1 MSLCFKLQLVVMGD
15 DKEECIEDVVV
26 LNKPHERI
34 EHLGLS
40 LGEAKTLLL
49 ELQRQIVIRQIAAFL
64 ATRAACLSCG
74 RTRGVKDHKTV
85 VFRTLFG
92 NLDLVSPRLRRCP
105 CQQDGHAST
114 SPLVELLP
122 EHTAPELLYL
132 ESKWSSLISYGL
144 TAKALRDFLPMDV
157 KLSATSVRRNTL
169 QVARGCERDL
179 HPQEETVTRRS
190 RSSQD
195 VPGVVGIDGGY
206 LRDWEHKQTHF
217 VAIVGKSVPAG
228 GEARCFGF
236 VQSQDPR
243 PRRRVTAILRAQG
256 LRHGPKLAFLSDG
269 EDSIRSLQW
278 HLSPGAQHVLDWFHL
293 AMRLQ
298 RLRQFLVGLT
308 HLDTAVGTQMQM
320 ALERTKWSLWHGKP
334 KRAFRWFRE
343 VEWRIWQFGTRY
355 PKFSALAR
363 AVSEFQRYI
372 DRNAYII
379 PDYGAR
385 WRAGQ
390 VISTAFI
397 ESLVNSLLAKRFSK
411 KQSMQWTPEGAH
423 LLLQIRTRTL
433 NGDLASTFRNRY
445 PDFSAA
451 DYPIQRHFLAA

>member
-1 MSLCFKLQLVVMGD
+1 MPLRFKLQLVVMAD
-15 DKEECIEDVVV
+15 ENQECVDDVVV
-26 LNKPHERI
+26 LDKRCERL
-34 EHLGLS
+34 EHIGLS
-40 LGEAKTLLL
+40 LAEAKTLLL
-49 ELQRQIVIRQIAAFL
+49 ELQRQVVSRQIAAFL
-64 ATRAACLSCG
+64 TTRAACPSCG
-74 RTRGVKDHKTV
+74 RPRGIKDHKTV

-92 NLDLVSPRLRRCP
+92 RLKLASPRLRRCP
-105 CQQDGHAST
+105 CQHDGQLSA

-132 ESKWSSLISYGL
+132 ESKWSSLVSYGL
-144 TAKALRDFLPMDV
+144 TVNVLRDFLPIDARLNV
-157 KLSATSVRRNTL
+157 ASVRRHTL
-169 QVARGCERDL
+169 RVAQRCEIDL
-179 HPQEETVTRRS
+179 RTQDQANARPS
-190 RSSQD
+190 RSGQD

-206 LRDWEHKQTHF
+206 LRHWEHKQTHF
-217 VAIVGKSVPAG
+217 VTIVGKSVPIG

-236 VQSQDPR
+236 VQSQDSW

-256 LRHGPKLAFLSDG
+256 LRSGPRLAFLSDG

-278 HLSPGAQHVLDWFHL
+278 HLGPRAQHVLDWFHL

-308 HLDTAVGTQMQM
+308 QLDPVVGAQMQA

-334 KRAFRWFRE
+334 QQAFDRFRE
-343 VEWRIWQFGTRY
+343 VEWRMWQFAPRY
-355 PKFSALAR
+355 TKFSALAR
-363 AVSEFQRYI
+363 AVKEFQRYI
-372 DRNAYII
+372 DQNARII

-397 ESLVNSLLAKRFSK
+397 ESLVNSLLAKRFAK

-433 NGDLASTFRNRY
+433 NGDLASTFRNSY
-445 PDFSAA
+445 PDFSVADQRFIAA
-451 DYPIQRHFLAA
+451 